1 MIGRNSGHGSRNNIM
16 LSWQKSQQHPAH
28 QLRQGWCHIRTV
40 CTPAVTTY
48 INKTLNFWLTLYLVF
63 VCSKC
68 YPCLCGGLT
77 VHTIEIQS
85 CILLQVVRLRWGTGW
100 KAIFVENNHGCLT
113 HCVSSSVVAR
123 SRHISR
129 SNSSWRFEMT
139 HGRLSKLNSISG
151 LLACTWPLSKK
162 FLDAHTV
169 GNKAILPL
177 CSVLMPHAWLGMNWG
192 IHCSMECI
200 RRSSK
205 EAGMP
210 GTQRPDWWSRGSGQ
224 HVFKSDPQ

>member
-1 MIGRNSGHGSRNNIM
+1 MTKVSATSNPPAAAGMVPYSYGVYTCRHNIHKQNIEFLVDVILGICVFQMLPLPLWWPDCPYDRNPVVHSPAGCKVTLGNRV
-16 LSWQKSQQHPAH
+16 KS
-28 QLRQGWCHIRTV
+28 
-40 CTPAVTTY
+40 
-48 INKTLNFWLTLYLVF
+48 
-63 VCSKC
+63 
-68 YPCLCGGLT
+68 
-77 VHTIEIQS
+77 
-85 CILLQVVRLRWGTGW
+85 
-100 KAIFVENNHGCLT
+100 IFVENNHGCLT